1 MTPSTDKTISWH
13 RLFGLALIDFFTG
26 TRYKVELERDL
37 SLKKQL
43 LDVIIIE
50 QEEGAAPDDVPDGLD
65 NLGPHNLVTYKSL
78 HEPLDSLVLGELI
91 GHFIN
96 YRKQISLSWDNLTP
110 VEDFR
115 LYAVC
120 TREPEKLRIETSVEV
135 IKEGV
140 YQVQWGIFYIR
151 VIVLSTIPESP
162 RNTLWQMFSAVR
174 DKAGYGLMNYPWRTR
189 DVSSV
194 FNQLYKKYKQEGFDM
209 PYTIED
215 YKKDEL
221 EFFKAEILPTLPV
234 EDRLKGLSPEDRL
247 KGLGPEDRLKGLRP
261 EDRLKGLRPEDRLK
275 GLRPEDRLKGLRP
288 EDRLKGLSLEEIEI
302 YLNQIRK
309 KKGTEKDQ

>member
-1 MTPSTDKTISWH
+1 MTPASTDKTISWH
-13 RLFGLALIDFFTG
+13 RLFGLALTDFFTG
-26 TRYKVELERDL
+26 TRYRVELERDL

-50 QEEGAAPDDVPDGLD
+50 QEEGTAPEEVPDGLD

-96 YRKQISLSWDNLTP
+96 YRKQISPSWDNLTS

-120 TREPEKLRIETSVEV
+120 TREPEKLKIETPVEV

-151 VIVLSTIPESP
+151 VIVLSKIPESP

-174 DKAGYGLMNYPWRTR
+174 DKAGYGLLNYPWRTR

-247 KGLGPEDRLKGLRP
+247 KGL
-261 EDRLKGLRPEDRLK
+261 
-275 GLRPEDRLKGLRP
+275 RP

-309 KKGTEKDQ
+309 KKGMKKDQ